1 MGLWDKMFGRGATLA
16 QAVPNAINKFDEL
29 KTKYNS
35 VLDTINNENIR
46 LTNFHVE
53 NDKLVIRGVAPSQDA
68 VNKVWDR
75 IKEID
80 AGHPDVQV
88 ELTVEEAPA
97 ATPTQTYKVEPGD
110 SLWKIS
116 KKFYGD
122 GDEYMRIYYAN
133 RDKIK
138 DPDMIQVGWE
148 LEIPADDTAREAGA

>member
-1 MGLWDKMFGRGATLA
+1 MGLWDKMFGRGATA
-16 QAVPNAINKFDEL
+16 AAAVPAASDKFSEL
-29 KTKYNS
+29 RGKYHG
-35 VLDTINNENIR
+35 VLDTINDENVR

-53 NDKLVIRGVAPSQDA
+53 NDKLVIRGSAPSQDA
-68 VNKVWDR
+68 VNKVWDK

-80 AGHPDVQV
+80 SSYPDIQV
-88 ELTVEEAPA
+88 ELNVDESQA
-97 ATPTQTYKVEPGD
+97 ATPEQTYKVESGD

-133 RDKIK
+133 KDKIK

-148 LEIPADDTAREAGA
+148 LAIPPDDGK

>member
-1 MGLWDKMFGRGATLA
+1 MGLWDKMFGKGATLA
-16 QAVPNAINKFDEL
+16 QAAPNALNKFDEL
-29 KTKYNS
+29 KAKYNP

-68 VNKVWDR
+68 VNHVWDK

-80 AGHPDVQV
+80 AGYPDVAV

-97 ATPTQTYKVEPGD
+97 ATPTQTYTVVSGD

-116 KKFYGD
+116 KKFYGN

-133 RDKIK
+133 KDRIK